1 MAAGNQPGMDNFETV
16 YAFIG
21 PTDEPILTPLSQL
34 ATGALPTRD
43 PGGAGALWSDS
54 LTVKVSAG
62 S

>member
-34 ATGALPTRD
+34 ATGAL
-43 PGGAGALWSDS
+43 WSDS